1 MLCFSFGTSCTLSGT
16 GAGGLTWCGLSWQD
30 GAWVPCDL
38 GAPILRALLQQ
49 ARRQVNPEEW
59 RQEGVSPHSLAHG
72 THVPPRVNHPR
83 ERLGAC
89 PGCCRQHAF
98 LPGPTQQ
105 GWGRAPAGGL
115 GAAGCCRVL
124 PVPAPSKGC
133 AAFRI
138 FSSHCHSNRLGAW
151 VPAMP
156 APASRIPQPS
166 CPQPS
171 PPGPGHCR
179 YGPARPTQHSV
190 VFGEL

>member
-1 MLCFSFGTSCTLSGT
+1 MLLPSAGFPGRMVPGCLVTWEHPSCEHCSSRH
-16 GAGGLTWCGLSWQD
+16 GGRSTPKNG
-30 GAWVPCDL
+30 G
-38 GAPILRALLQQ
+38 
-49 ARRQVNPEEW
+49 RRSIPPFPGSRHSRPTQVW
-59 RQEGVSPHSLAHG
+59 
-72 THVPPRVNHPR
+72 VNHPR

-105 GWGRAPAGGL
+105 GWGRAPAGGS